1 MGIPMFEVGKKYK
14 RPKCGPEVY
23 ECLSIYRD
31 GVVGW
36 LVIISDTH
44 SAPSPASYYHN
55 EFWEEYVEPRK
66 EYFNAHR
73 DAFKGTSY
81 SGPYASEEQANWQK
95 VGKRYG
101 ILILTHHSDVK
112 VETEFRLVRE
122 LK

>member
-1 MGIPMFEVGKKYK
+1 MFEVGKKYK
-14 RPKCGPEVY
+14 RKCGPEVY

-55 EFWEEYVEPRK
+55 ENWVEFVEPRK
-66 EYFNAHR
+66 EYFNAYKDCAGR
-73 DAFKGTSY
+73 IYYEGSYPTEEVAKSISY
-81 SGPYASEEQANWQK
+81 SYG
-95 VGKRYG
+95 RYG
-101 ILILTHHSDVK
+101 LLILTHHSDTK
-112 VETEFRLVRE
+112 VETEFRIIRE